1 MILHES
7 TFEYLKPTD
16 EQLMQMAD
24 LRHVFREFALYVE
37 GHLQPGADRDHVLR
51 TLRTAAMW
59 ANVCITREADGTPRT

>member
-1 MILHES
+1 
-7 TFEYLKPTD
+7 
-16 EQLMQMAD
+16 MAD